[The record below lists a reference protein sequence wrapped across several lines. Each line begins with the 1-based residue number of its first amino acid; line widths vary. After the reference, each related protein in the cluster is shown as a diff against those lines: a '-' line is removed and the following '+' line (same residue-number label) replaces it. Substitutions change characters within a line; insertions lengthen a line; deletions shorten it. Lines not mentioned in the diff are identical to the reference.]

1 MKDMSDKQK
10 VTLYLPPDVHR
21 NLKIKAAT
29 GGESMSGLVEQ
40 AVVFYLNHSEVVE
53 EIQQQKQGETYRLY
67 ECPQCES
74 ALIMED
80 GELTSITK
88 AQPSVKTEELA
99 TEQVS
104 QQVKAADHSDSQ
116 DQEQLVPC

>member
-1 MKDMSDKQK
+1 MNDMSDKQK

-21 NLKIKAAT
+21 QLKIQAAT

-53 EIQQQKQGETYRLY
+53 QVQQEQQGQTYRLY

-74 ALIMED
+74 ALMMD
-80 GELTSITK
+80 KGELT
-88 AQPSVKTEELA
+88 ALQGQAASVNTEELA

-104 QQVKAADHSDSQ
+104 QQVNADHSDSQ

>member
-1 MKDMSDKQK
+1 MSDKQK

-21 NLKIKAAT
+21 NLKIKAAV

-53 EIQQQKQGETYRLY
+53 EVEQQEHGQTYRLY

-74 ALIMED
+74 ALMMKD
-80 GELTSITK
+80 GELSSLQ
-88 AQPSVKTEELA
+88 AQPSLKTEELA

-104 QQVKAADHSDSQ
+104 QQVQAADSDQSQ

>member
-1 MKDMSDKQK
+1 MNDMSDKQK

-21 NLKIKAAT
+21 QLKIKAAV

-40 AVVFYLNHSEVVE
+40 AVTFYLNHSEVVE
-53 EIQQQKQGETYRLY
+53 EIQQEKQGQTHRLY

-74 ALIMED
+74 MLVMQQ
-80 GELTSITK
+80 GELTTPT
-88 AQPSVKTEELA
+88 AQPSVETEELS
-99 TEQVS
+99 T
-104 QQVKAADHSDSQ
+104 QQVTQQVQAADHSDSQ

>member
-1 MKDMSDKQK
+1 MKSMSDKQK

-40 AVVFYLNHSEVVE
+40 AVLFYLNHSEVIAE
-53 EIQQQKQGETYRLY
+53 LEQQEYGQTYRLY

-74 ALIMED
+74 ALIMQE
-80 GELTSITK
+80 GELTPLQ
-88 AQPSVKTEELA
+88 AQPSVQTQEIA
-99 TEQVS
+99 REQVN
-104 QQVKAADHSDSQ
+104 QQVKTADPDHSQ

>member
-1 MKDMSDKQK
+1 MKSMSDKQK

-40 AVVFYLNHSEVVE
+40 AVIFYLNHSEVVE
-53 EIQQQKQGETYRLY
+53 EFEQQEHGQTYRLY

-74 ALIMED
+74 ALIMQD
-80 GELTSITK
+80 GELTPLE
-88 AQPSVKTEELA
+88 AQPSVQTEEIA
-99 TEQVS
+99 TEQVN
-104 QQVKAADHSDSQ
+104 QQVKTADHDHPQ

>member
-1 MKDMSDKQK
+1 MKSMSDKQK

-29 GGESMSGLVEQ
+29 AGESMSGLVEQ
-40 AVVFYLNHSEVVE
+40 AVLFYLNHSEAIAE
-53 EIQQQKQGETYRLY
+53 LEQQEYGQTYRLY

-74 ALIMED
+74 ALIMQG
-80 GELTSITK
+80 GELTPLQV
-88 AQPSVKTEELA
+88 QPSVQTEEIA
-99 TEQVS
+99 TEQVN
-104 QQVKAADHSDSQ
+104 QQVKTADHDHSQ

>member
-10 VTLYLPPDVHR
+10 VTLYLPPDIHR
-21 NLKIKAAT
+21 QLKVKAAT
-29 GGESMSGLVEQ
+29 AGESMSGLVEQ

-53 EIQQQKQGETYRLY
+53 EVQHQKYGQSYRLY

-74 ALIMED
+74 PLIMEE
-80 GELTSITK
+80 GELVALK

-104 QQVKAADHSDSQ
+104 QQVKTADHSDSQ

>member
-1 MKDMSDKQK
+1 MKSMSDKQK

-40 AVVFYLNHSEVVE
+40 AVLFYLNHSEVVTE
-53 EIQQQKQGETYRLY
+53 LEQQEYGQTYRLY
-67 ECPQCES
+67 ECPQCET
-74 ALIMED
+74 ALIMEQ
-80 GELTSITK
+80 GELTPLQT
-88 AQPSVKTEELA
+88 QPSVQTEEIA
-99 TEQVS
+99 TEQVN
-104 QQVKAADHSDSQ
+104 QQVKTADPDHSQ

>member
-1 MKDMSDKQK
+1 MKQMSDKQK

-40 AVVFYLNHSEVVE
+40 AVMFYLNHSEVVE
-53 EIQQQKQGETYRLY
+53 ELEQQEHGQTYRLY

-74 ALIMED
+74 ALIIQE
-80 GELTSITK
+80 GELTPVE
-88 AQPSVKTEELA
+88 AQPSVKTEEIA

-104 QQVKAADHSDSQ
+104 QQVKTQGSDYSQ

>member
-1 MKDMSDKQK
+1 MSDKQK

-53 EIQQQKQGETYRLY
+53 EVEQKEHGQTYRLY
-67 ECPQCES
+67 ECPQCQS
-74 ALIMED
+74 ALIMTD
-80 GELTSITK
+80 GELAPLK
-88 AQPSVKTEELA
+88 AQPSLKTEELA
-99 TEQVS
+99 AEQVN
-104 QQVKAADHSDSQ
+104 QQVQSADSDQSQ

>member
-1 MKDMSDKQK
+1 MNDMSDKQK

-21 NLKIKAAT
+21 QLKIQAAT

-40 AVVFYLNHSEVVE
+40 AVVFYLNHSDVVE
-53 EIQQQKQGETYRLY
+53 ETQQQRQGQTYRLY

-74 ALIMED
+74 SLRIEN
-80 GELTSITK
+80 GELTALQ
-88 AQPSVKTEELA
+88 AQSSVNTEELA

-104 QQVKAADHSDSQ
+104 QQVNADRSDSQ

>member
-1 MKDMSDKQK
+1 MKSMSDKQK

-40 AVVFYLNHSEVVE
+40 AVLFYLNHSEVIAE
-53 EIQQQKQGETYRLY
+53 LEQQEYGQTYRLY

-74 ALIMED
+74 ALIMQE
-80 GELTSITK
+80 GELTPLQ
-88 AQPSVKTEELA
+88 AQPSVQTEEIA
-99 TEQVS
+99 TEQVN
-104 QQVKAADHSDSQ
+104 QQVKTADPDHSQ

>member
-1 MKDMSDKQK
+1 MKSMSDKQK

-40 AVVFYLNHSEVVE
+40 AVLFYLNHSEVIAE
-53 EIQQQKQGETYRLY
+53 LEQQEYGQTYRLY

-74 ALIMED
+74 ALIMQE
-80 GELTSITK
+80 GEL
-88 AQPSVKTEELA
+88 APLQVQPSVQTEEIA
-99 TEQVS
+99 TEQVN
-104 QQVKAADHSDSQ
+104 QQVKTADPDHSQ

>member
-1 MKDMSDKQK
+1 MSDKQK

-53 EIQQQKQGETYRLY
+53 EVEQQEHGQTYRLY

-74 ALIMED
+74 PLIMQD
-80 GELTSITK
+80 GELTPLES
-88 AQPSVKTEELA
+88 QPTVKTEDIA

-104 QQVKAADHSDSQ
+104 QQVKTADTDQSQ

>member
-53 EIQQQKQGETYRLY
+53 EIQEQKQGETYRLY

-80 GELTSITK
+80 GELTPITK